1 MWRALLA
8 LGLLGCGAGA
18 PSPAAS
24 ITVTPASYDATAM
37 ALTDLA
43 PGGPIDLVFPPQGG
57 FVLFVG
63 ARVRGLDNGNVEMR
77 AQMIDPTSQAVIAEN
92 KRVVTLQRDPADAA
106 SWIPDLRSFQN
117 VPNVTMCPSTSATD
131 RFGVPLTLALTVTE
145 LSSSRAGMATL
156 STVPSC
162 RQSDAKQLALC
173 QCECGA
179 NWTPTRC
186 AGP

>member
-1 MWRALLA
+1 VIATLRDASTRRNAELSVERERAFLA
-8 LGLLGCGAGA
+8 
-18 PSPAAS
+18 
-24 ITVTPASYDATAM
+24 AM
-37 ALTDLA
+37 NDVSRSL
-43 PGGPIDLVFPPQGG
+43 
-57 FVLFVG
+57 
-63 ARVRGLDNGNVEMR
+63 LDNGNVEMR

-145 LSSSRAGMATL
+145 LSSSRVGMATL